1 MKLFKIATFSI
12 LLSISCLGKAQA
24 QGIPVYDASGF
35 TQMMAQIDAM
45 AEDYQK
51 QLEQLDE
58 AIKQREALTGP
69 RNAGDLMNGILEQ
82 QLREYLPN
90 TWEDT
95 MNLITANGL
104 PSGAIGTQGIYT
116 DLINTYNPVAGSDAY
131 ASDPTGPLSQ
141 ALDRR
146 TNTTYAAM
154 AASEQAYNN
163 INQRIQIYEGLMNE
177 LNNTQDL
184 KASVDLQARISAE
197 NGLILS
203 ELMRLNAI
211 QMQQRASEEN
221 EFLTNRRRAATANR
235 YDPQKAG
242 EAMVLDNR
250 NN

>member
-1 MKLFKIATFSI
+1 VI
-12 LLSISCLGKAQA
+12 LIGTSPSHA

-35 TQMMAQIDAM
+35 AQLIAQVDAM

-58 AIKQREALTGP
+58 AIKQREALTGA
-69 RNAGDLMNGILEQ
+69 RNAGDLLNGILEQ

-95 MNLITANGL
+95 MNLINANGL
-104 PSGAIGTQGIYT
+104 PQGAIGTQGIYT
-116 DLINTYNPVAGSDAY
+116 DLINTYNPLLGSDAFTN
-131 ASDPTGPLSQ
+131 DPNGPLSQ

-163 INQRIQIYEGLMNE
+163 INDRIQIYEALLNE

-184 KASVDLQARISAE
+184 KASADLQARIMAE
-197 NGLILS
+197 NGMLLT

-211 QMQQRASEEN
+211 QMQQNASLEN
-221 EFLTNRRRAATANR
+221 ESLANRRRAAIANT
-235 YDPQKAG
+235 YDAQAAG
-242 EAMVLDNR
+242 QAMILENS

>member
-1 MKLFKIATFSI
+1 MKFIRLTALTII
-12 LLSISCLGKAQA
+12 LGLSSFNQAQA
-24 QGIPVYDASGF
+24 QGIPVYDASSF
-35 TQMMAQIDAM
+35 AQMIAQVDAM

-69 RNAGDLMNGILEQ
+69 RNAGDLLNGILEQ

-104 PSGAIGTQGIYT
+104 PSGALDTQGIYT
-116 DLINTYNPVAGSDAY
+116 DLINTYDPVAGSEAY
-131 ASDPTGPLSQ
+131 ASDPSGPLSQ

-146 TNTTYAAM
+146 TSTTYAAM

-163 INQRIQIYEGLMNE
+163 INERIQIYESLLNE
-177 LNNTQDL
+177 LNNTEDL
-184 KASVDLQARISAE
+184 KGSVDLQARISAE

-221 EFLTNRRRAATANR
+221 EFLSNRRRAAIANK

-242 EAMVLDNR
+242 QAMVL
-250 NN
+250 NNGNN